1 MHIFVQKSTMKKILK
16 FLKYAVLFVITVI
29 LISVL
34 YIFISNKIF
43 IGGKDTAFTDYLS
56 KNKEQLTDKIDGK
69 LFDSDFYN
77 SQVILLGEVHG
88 YADNQKVDE
97 YFLKFLNKKTG
108 VKYYVAEMDSTNSH
122 KLNLFLHGSTKDQK
136 LLKEVVVAIQKRIPQ
151 QSSKELLEK
160 WNSIYDYN
168 QTLKDSLKISVIG
181 IDTDFNDNSRKISR
195 DSAMIVNFKNS
206 IKKLNIE
213 HEKFYGLFGFY
224 HVLQHSIQ
232 KDGKPFAE
240 RLKNSGFKTSS
251 IVSYTL
257 DSEMYLPKNPQF
269 PTPEDQKIDWINA
282 DGPLM
287 LVKGINDFKD
297 YVQPNSITLFK
308 LNAQNSPYKNSD
320 KLISI
325 KSRMFGESFTPQT
338 KTNTLDYFQ
347 YMVLLKNSK
356 ALTPIQ

>member
-1 MHIFVQKSTMKKILK
+1 MKKILK
-16 FLKYAVLFVITVI
+16 FLKYVVLFAVTAI
-29 LISVL
+29 LISIL
-34 YIFISNKIF
+34 YVFISNKIF
-43 IGGKDTAFTDYLS
+43 IGGKDSAFTDYLS
-56 KNKEQLTDKIDGK
+56 KNNIQLTDKIDGK

-88 YADNQKVDE
+88 YADNQKLDQ
-97 YFLKFLNKKTG
+97 YFLKFLNQKAG
-108 VKYYVAEMDSTNSH
+108 IRYYIAEIDSANSH
-122 KLNLFLHGSTKDQK
+122 KLNLFLHGSTKDQN
-136 LLKEVVVAIQKRIPQ
+136 LLKEVVIAIQKRIPQ

-160 WNSIYDYN
+160 WNDVYDYN

-181 IDTDFNDNSRKISR
+181 VDTDFNDNSRKISR

-206 IKKLNIE
+206 VKKLNIE
-213 HEKFYGLFGFY
+213 NEKFYGLFGFY
-224 HVLQHSIQ
+224 HVLQHAIK

-251 IVSYTL
+251 IISYTL

-269 PTPEDQKIDWINA
+269 PTPEDQKIGWINA
-282 DGPLM
+282 DGPFM
-287 LVKGINDFKD
+287 LVKGINDFKELT
-297 YVQPNSITLFK
+297 QPNSMTLFK
-308 LNAQNSPYKNSD
+308 LNSKDSPYQNSD

-325 KSRMFGESFTPQT
+325 KSRMFGESFTPEE

>member
-1 MHIFVQKSTMKKILK
+1 MKKILK
-16 FLKYAVLFVITVI
+16 FLKYFVLFVVTAI
-29 LISVL
+29 LLSIL
-34 YIFISNKIF
+34 YVFISNKVF
-43 IGGKDTAFTDYLS
+43 IGGKDAAFADYLS
-56 KNKEQLTDKIDGK
+56 KNNEQLKGKIDGK

-88 YADNQKVDE
+88 YADNQKLDQ
-97 YFLKFLNKKTG
+97 YFLKFLNQKAG
-108 VKYYVAEMDSTNSH
+108 IRYYIAEMDSTNSH
-122 KLNLFLHGSTKDQK
+122 KLNLFLHGNTKDQN

-160 WNSIYDYN
+160 WNDIYDYN

-181 IDTDFNDNSRKISR
+181 VDTDFNDNSRKVSR

-206 IKKLNIE
+206 VKKLNIGN
-213 HEKFYGLFGFY
+213 EKFYGLFGFY
-224 HVLQHSIQ
+224 HVLQHAIK

-282 DGPLM
+282 DGPFM
-287 LVKGINDFKD
+287 LVKGINDFKELA
-297 YVQPNSITLFK
+297 QPNSMTLFK
-308 LNAQNSPYKNSD
+308 LNSKDSPYQNSD

-325 KSRMFGESFTPQT
+325 KSRMFGESFTPQE

>member
-1 MHIFVQKSTMKKILK
+1 MKKILK
-16 FLKYAVLFVITVI
+16 FLKYFVLFVVTAI
-29 LISVL
+29 LLSIL
-34 YIFISNKIF
+34 YVFISNKVF
-43 IGGKDTAFTDYLS
+43 IGGKDAAFADYLS
-56 KNKEQLTDKIDGK
+56 KNNEQLKGKIDGK

-88 YADNQKVDE
+88 YADNQKLDQ
-97 YFLKFLNKKTG
+97 YFLKFLNQKAG
-108 VKYYVAEMDSTNSH
+108 IRYYIAEMDSTNSR
-122 KLNLFLHGSTKDQK
+122 KLNLFLHGNTKDQN

-160 WNSIYDYN
+160 WNDIYDYN

-181 IDTDFNDNSRKISR
+181 IDTDFNDNSRKVSR

-206 IKKLNIE
+206 VKKLNIE
-213 HEKFYGLFGFY
+213 NEKFYGLFGFY
-224 HVLQHSIQ
+224 HVLQHTIK

-251 IVSYTL
+251 IVSNTL

-282 DGPLM
+282 DGPFM
-287 LVKGINDFKD
+287 LVKGINDFKELT
-297 YVQPNSITLFK
+297 QPNSMTLFK
-308 LNAQNSPYKNSD
+308 LNSKDSPYQNSD

-325 KSRMFGESFTPQT
+325 KSRMFGESFTPQE

-347 YMVLLKNSK
+347 YIVLLKNSK

>member
-1 MHIFVQKSTMKKILK
+1 MKKITK
-16 FLKYAVLFVITVI
+16 FVKYVLLTVLAII

-43 IGGKDTAFTDYLS
+43 IGSQDEKFTDYL
-56 KNKEQLTDKIDGK
+56 KNNQVQIQDKIDGR
-69 LFDSDFYN
+69 LFDDSFFS

-88 YADNQKVDE
+88 YADNQKLDQ
-97 YFLKFLNKKTG
+97 YFLKFLNQKAG
-108 VKYYVAEMDSTNSH
+108 VKYYIAEIDSLNSN
-122 KLNLFLHGSTKDQK
+122 KLNHFLRGNTKDQN

-160 WNSIYDYN
+160 WSDIYDYN
-168 QTLKDSLKISVIG
+168 QTLPDSLKISVIG

-206 IKKLNIE
+206 LKKMNIE
-213 HEKFYGLFGFY
+213 NEKFYGLFGFY
-224 HVLQHSIQ
+224 HVLLHGTM
-232 KDGKPFAE
+232 KEGKPFAE

-282 DGPLM
+282 DGPFM
-287 LVKGINDFKD
+287 LVKGINDLKD
-297 YVQPNSITLFK
+297 LAKPSSMTLFR
-308 LNAQNSPYKNSD
+308 LNSKNSPYQNSD

-325 KSRMFGESFTPQT
+325 KSRMFGENFNPQEH
-338 KTNTLDYFQ
+338 TNTLDYFQ
-347 YMVLLKNSK
+347 YIILLKNSK